1 MDRIPPGNSQQLE
14 AAPIGVCQHVSGH
27 ESLDYS
33 AMYCGCEHWASMPNF
48 TYWPKL
54 LAALAIA
61 SFLSNT

>member
-1 MDRIPPGNSQQLE
+1 
-14 AAPIGVCQHVSGH
+14 
-27 ESLDYS
+27 
-33 AMYCGCEHWASMPNF
+33 MYCGYEHWASLPNF